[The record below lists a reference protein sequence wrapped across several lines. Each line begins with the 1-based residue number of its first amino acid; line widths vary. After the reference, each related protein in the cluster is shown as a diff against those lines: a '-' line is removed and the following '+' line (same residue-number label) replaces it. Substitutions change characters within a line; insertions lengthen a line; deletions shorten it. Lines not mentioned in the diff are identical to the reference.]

1 MNTVQKDKDGCILE
15 VDLEY
20 PKKLHDSHNGY
31 FLSSKKMR
39 SQKVCY
45 LIIVEKL
52 QISTIFPLIGSKR
65 LYQIKKNRYAL
76 HCQNLQLYLQ

>member
-52 QISTIFPLIGSKR
+52 RVSTIVQLAVA
-65 LYQIKKNRYAL
+65 KNL
-76 HCQNLQLYLQ
+76 N